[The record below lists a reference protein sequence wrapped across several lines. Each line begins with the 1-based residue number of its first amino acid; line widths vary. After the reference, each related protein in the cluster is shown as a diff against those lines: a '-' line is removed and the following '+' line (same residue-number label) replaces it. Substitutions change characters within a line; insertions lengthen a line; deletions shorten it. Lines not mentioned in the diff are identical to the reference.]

1 MANQTPVPPNPFGMG
16 NTNSAASDRHG
27 TAEPWAGT
35 VFAAALGITPPA
47 TRANSPAGR
56 GSSPAPT
63 NSARNR
69 SATASAFP
77 RATSARRRSHA
88 GQEER
93 RTRERDQRQPE
104 PRNVEQQLPTEWG
117 ARTLSS
123 ETRIEALEES
133 MVSLTAMLDSTIG
146 GINPKVDTM
155 KAFVQEVEGRF
166 GQLERALP
174 ERPHKIEKRQEQNVT
189 VINGLATS
197 ISEKSKK

>member
-16 NTNSAASDRHG
+16 NTKSAASDRHG
-27 TAEPWAGT
+27 TAELWAGT
-35 VFAAALGITPPA
+35 VFAGALGITLPA

-69 SATASAFP
+69 SATASAFL
-77 RATSARRRSHA
+77 RATSARRRSQA
-88 GQEER
+88 EQEER

-133 MVSLTAMLDSTIG
+133 MVSLRTMLDSTIG
-146 GINPKVDTM
+146 GINPKADTM
-155 KAFVQEVEGRF
+155 KAFFPG
-166 GQLERALP
+166 
-174 ERPHKIEKRQEQNVT
+174 
-189 VINGLATS
+189 S
-197 ISEKSKK
+197 